1 MKKIITTIVLIL
13 SLLAVAQAQRF
24 IGFVSAGANFSQVEG
39 DDVHGFYKVG
49 VNAGP
54 GVMLHLDRKQ
64 RMSISAELL
73 FSQKGSRC
81 SFNHKPFMLNNYH
94 PSMFEDVN
102 WAIPYDSTIKCRM
115 SLDYIQ
121 IPVIFRY
128 EDMRSGCF
136 IGAGFAWSR
145 LVRAKE
151 IYNGFTR
158 TTSVTS
164 GTFKTSD
171 WTFLVDAGVRL
182 YKNLTLNVRWEYS
195 MVPIRYMHYNLVTQ
209 KAVDEYQIHPHNI
222 FMPKDS
228 WIGKMRNHVLTC
240 RLTYFINEKFIRNTN
255 TKNDGSLNGT
265 KWVREIQTYE

>member
-1 MKKIITTIVLIL
+1 MKKVIVTIVLAL
-13 SLLAVAQAQRF
+13 ALLAPAHAQRF
-24 IGFVSAGANFSQVEG
+24 IGYLAAGANFSQIEG

-54 GVMLHLDRKQ
+54 GVMLPLGRKQ
-64 RMSISAELL
+64 NMSISAELL
-73 FSQKGSRC
+73 FTQKGSRC
-81 SFNHKPFMLNNYH
+81 SYRRDPFDTLLYA
-94 PSMFEDVN
+94 PSMYEDVN
-102 WAIPYDSTIKCRM
+102 RAIPFDSTVKCRM

-182 YKNLTLNVRWEYS
+182 YKNLSLNVRWEYS
-195 MVPIRYMHYNLVTQ
+195 MVPIRNMHYVIGRYNAEGGFDV
-209 KAVDEYQIHPHNI
+209 
-222 FMPKDS
+222 KDQWVS
-228 WIGKMRNHVLTC
+228 KMHNHVLTC
-240 RLTYFINEKFIRNTN
+240 RLTYFINEKFTRNTK
-255 TKNDGSLNGT
+255 TKRDGTLIGT
-265 KWVREIQTYE
+265 KWVREIPNYDR